1 MKDIISDLF
10 EDWIFLHKKVGDL
23 IYLFI
28 FLNILVIA
36 RIIFSFNILHLGYFF
51 IMNNYIIK
59 YIILRKNS

>member
-36 RIIFSFNILHLGYFF
+36 RIIFSFNILHLGYLF
-51 IMNNYIIK
+51 IMNH
-59 YIILRKNS
+59 

>member
-10 EDWIFLHKKVGDL
+10 EDWIFLYKKVGDL

-28 FLNILVIA
+28 FLNILVIT

-51 IMNNYIIK
+51 IMNHYIIK
-59 YIILRKNS
+59 YINLRKNS

>member
-28 FLNILVIA
+28 FLNVLVIA
-36 RIIFSFNILHLGYFF
+36 RIIFSFDFLHIGYFF
-51 IMNNYIIK
+51 IMNHYIIK
-59 YIILRKNS
+59 YINLRKNS

>member
-1 MKDIISDLF
+1 MTDIISDLF

-51 IMNNYIIK
+51 IMNHYIIK
-59 YIILRKNS
+59 YINLRKNS

>member
-10 EDWIFLHKKVGDL
+10 EDRIFLHKTVGDL

-51 IMNNYIIK
+51 IMNHYIIK
-59 YIILRKNS
+59 YINLRKNS

>member
-51 IMNNYIIK
+51 IMNHYIIK
-59 YIILRKNS
+59 YIKLRKNS

>member
-1 MKDIISDLF
+1 MKDIISDLS

-51 IMNNYIIK
+51 IMNHYIIK
-59 YIILRKNS
+59 YINLRKNS

>member
-10 EDWIFLHKKVGDL
+10 EDLIFLHKRVGDL

-51 IMNNYIIK
+51 IINHYIIK
-59 YIILRKNS
+59 YINLRKNS

>member
-28 FLNILVIA
+28 LPT
-36 RIIFSFNILHLGYFF
+36 
-51 IMNNYIIK
+51 
-59 YIILRKNS
+59 

>member
-1 MKDIISDLF
+1 MKDIISDLI

-36 RIIFSFNILHLGYFF
+36 RIIFSFDILHLGYFF
-51 IMNNYIIK
+51 IMNHYIIK
-59 YIILRKNS
+59 YINLRKNS

>member
-1 MKDIISDLF
+1 MKDIISDLI

-51 IMNNYIIK
+51 IMNHYIIK
-59 YIILRKNS
+59 YINLRKNS

>member
-28 FLNILVIA
+28 FLNILVIT

-51 IMNNYIIK
+51 IMNHYIIK
-59 YIILRKNS
+59 YINLRKNS

>member
-36 RIIFSFNILHLGYFF
+36 RIIFSFNIWHLGYFY
-51 IMNNYIIK
+51 IMNHYIRK
-59 YIILRKNS
+59 YINLRKNS

>member
-28 FLNILVIA
+28 FLNIVLIP
-36 RIIFSFNILHLGYFF
+36 RIILLFNILHLGYYF
-51 IMNNYIIK
+51 IMNHYIIK
-59 YIILRKNS
+59 YINLRKNS

>member
-28 FLNILVIA
+28 FLNIFVIA
-36 RIIFSFNILHLGYFF
+36 RIIFSFDILHLGYFF
-51 IMNNYIIK
+51 IMNHYIIK
-59 YIILRKNS
+59 YINLRKNS